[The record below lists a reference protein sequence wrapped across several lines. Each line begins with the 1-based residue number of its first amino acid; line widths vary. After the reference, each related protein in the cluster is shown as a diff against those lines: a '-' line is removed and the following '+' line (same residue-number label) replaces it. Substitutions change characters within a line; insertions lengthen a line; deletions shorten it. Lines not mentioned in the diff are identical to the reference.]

1 MSNSTQILESLLGV
15 PIPVEGGEVSLSGS
29 RFVMKGGILRQKS
42 LLEGTHRELAGFYE
56 KHWKMPGAYD
66 FEASDAFQR
75 DLFRAMFPG
84 FEEKVPGQVGVAATV
99 LDAGCGSGAAGRAY
113 FGGLFDRLTY
123 VGVDIS
129 SSVEQAQS
137 DFTARN
143 LDVALM
149 QVEINNLP
157 FKRGTFDFVFCPGVL
172 HYTPDMSEAIH
183 NLAVFLKRGGR
194 FITWVYKKQ
203 KPIRQ
208 LTDAYLRSVLSG
220 LPPEEAFEA
229 VKPLTKLGI
238 ALGELKQEIEIRE
251 DIPIL
256 EIKAGKY
263 DLQRFIYYYIIKL
276 FYNPALPFTR
286 HVVNN
291 WNAYYPKHVLF
302 LPPEEIKSF
311 FPKAGL
317 RIEQCLEEGNGL
329 SVIAVK
335 E

>member
-1 MSNSTQILESLLGV
+1 MAKGKQILGALLGV
-15 PIPVEGGEVSLSGS
+15 PMPDEGGEISIKGS
-29 RFVMKGGILRQKS
+29 TFTMHGDILRQKS
-42 LLEGTHRELAGFYE
+42 LVRGVQEDLADFYG

-66 FEASDAFQR
+66 SEASDEFLR

-84 FEEKVPGQVGVAATV
+84 FEKKVPKQVGVAAVV

-113 FGGLFDRLTY
+113 FKGLFDRLTY
-123 VGVDIS
+123 VGVDMS
-129 SSVEQAQS
+129 SAVEQAQA
-137 DFTARN
+137 DFASRDM
-143 LDVALM
+143 DVALM
-149 QVEINNLP
+149 QAEINNLP
-157 FKRGTFDFVFCPGVL
+157 FKGGTFDLIFCPGVL
-172 HYTPDMSEAIH
+172 HYATDMQEAIR
-183 NLAVFLKRGGR
+183 NLAAFLRRGGR
-194 FITWVYKKQ
+194 FVTWVYKKQ
-203 KPIRQ
+203 KPLRQ
-208 LTDAYLRSVLSG
+208 LTDAYLRSVLSRM
-220 LPPEEAFEA
+220 PAEEAFEA

-238 ALGELKQEIEIRE
+238 ALGKLKQEIEIPE

-263 DLQRFIYYYIIKL
+263 DLQRFFYYNIMKL
-276 FYNPALPFTR
+276 FYNASLPFTR

-302 LPPEEIKSF
+302 LSPEEIKSF

-317 RIEQCLEEGNGL
+317 RIEECAEEGNGL